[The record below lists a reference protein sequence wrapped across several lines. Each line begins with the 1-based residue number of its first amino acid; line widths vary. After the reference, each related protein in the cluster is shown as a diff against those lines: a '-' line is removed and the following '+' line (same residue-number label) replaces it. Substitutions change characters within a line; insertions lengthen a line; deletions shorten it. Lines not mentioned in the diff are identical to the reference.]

1 MAKYRNTEISA
12 CPVAEG
18 VRFQLGNATAFAV
31 RNQKK
36 DISVRVRRE
45 RHPMRKFWEQVP
57 FVRGIIR
64 LYIALFGFLD
74 SLSESSE
81 MKPQDITRGT
91 WLEQRFSYLFR
102 LHSSN
107 LVAFA
112 SAVSILAVVLGLVV
126 GLPWVLEEYVLSLFR
141 ITRTALNAFVTV
153 TRIIGLMAALCIIA
167 RLRIVRR
174 FCMYQ
179 GAINKVLNAYEYEG
193 KKLTFKD
200 TMAQSPYH
208 PRSDSVF
215 VMLVVI
221 FSIIAFAFLHTY
233 TLHIQILVRILTI
246 LAIAGIVNE
255 PLALLEDSDP
265 DNLFVHALLT
275 PIYRLQRIFVFEP
288 HTQMVEV
295 ALCAFNAVREND
307 VW

>member
-31 RNQKK
+31 RNHKK

-64 LYIALFGFLD
+64 LFAALFGFLD
-74 SLSESSE
+74 SICESSE
-81 MKPQDITRGT
+81 MKPQDITKGT
-91 WLEQRFSYLFR
+91 WLERRFSDLFR
-102 LHSSN
+102 FRSSS
-107 LVAFA
+107 LVAFT
-112 SAVSILAVVLGLVV
+112 SAVVILAVTLGLVI
-126 GLPWVLEEYVLSLFR
+126 GLPWLLEEYVLSMLGF
-141 ITRTALNAFVTV
+141 TRLALNAIVTL
-153 TRIIGLMAALCIIA
+153 TRIIGLLAAMCIIA

-179 GAINKVLNAYEYEG
+179 GAINKVLNAYEYHG

-200 TMAQSPYH
+200 TMEQSAYH

-215 VMLVVI
+215 VLLVMVI
-221 FSIIAFAFLHTY
+221 SMIAFAFLRTY

-246 LAIAGIVNE
+246 FAIAGVINE
-255 PLALLEDSDP
+255 PLAFLEDSDP
-265 DNLFVHALLT
+265 EHPFIHALLV